1 MEVVGLS
8 GLPEAGDMLT
18 VTPDDNKAREL
29 AETRRELARLA
40 ETCRSLER
48 MVLPTEAMP
57 RAERERMATAAA
69 RYSMAGIDDDDDDDS
84 SLDDPPVGAG
94 RVR

>member
-1 MEVVGLS
+1 
-8 GLPEAGDMLT
+8 
-18 VTPDDNKAREL
+18 
-29 AETRRELARLA
+29 
-40 ETCRSLER
+40 

>member
-1 MEVVGLS
+1 
-8 GLPEAGDMLT
+8 
-18 VTPDDNKAREL
+18 
-29 AETRRELARLA
+29 
-40 ETCRSLER
+40 
-48 MVLPTEAMP
+48 MVLPTEPMS

>member
-1 MEVVGLS
+1 MQAAIAPLKRQ
-8 GLPEAGDMLT
+8 L
-18 VTPDDNKAREL
+18 DDKSREL

-48 MVLPTEAMP
+48 MVLPTEPMS

-69 RYSMAGIDDDDDDDS
+69 RYSGSGIDVDDDDDDDS
-84 SLDDPPVGAG
+84 SLDDHPPVGAG